1 MSPQSRAVHTDDA
14 PAAIGPYVQAVAS
27 GDLVFCSGQVGI
39 DPGTGKLVSGGVEA
53 QAERSLANLMAVLAA
68 GGCGPGDVLKTT
80 VYLRTMNDF
89 AAVNSIYA
97 ATFGA
102 HKPARATVAVA
113 DLPLGAL
120 VEVDAVAR
128 VPARS

>member
-1 MSPQSRAVHTDDA
+1 MSPSSRSVHTDDA
-14 PAAIGPYVQAVAS
+14 PAAIGPYSQAVVS

-39 DPGTGKLVSGGVEA
+39 DPAKGELVGGGVQA

-68 GGCGPGDVLKTT
+68 SGCGPGDVLKTT
-80 VYLRTMNDF
+80 VFLTTMDHF
-89 AAVNSIYA
+89 ADVNAIYA
-97 ATFGA
+97 TVFGA

-113 DLPLGAL
+113 QLPLDAL

-128 VPARS
+128 VPERS